1 MANHD
6 NNNEIKEGF
15 VDISSNKQV
24 NKIYKKRGRAIR
36 ITCLLYTS
44 DAADDSRV

>member
-24 NKIYKKRGRAIR
+24 IKFTKRGAEQ
-36 ITCLLYTS
+36 LE
-44 DAADDSRV
+44 

>member
-15 VDISSNKQV
+15 VDISSNQ
-24 NKIYKKRGRAIR
+24 NNINCSFNSFAYRRQR
-36 ITCLLYTS
+36 TSLLLFGS
-44 DAADDSRV
+44 

>member
-24 NKIYKKRGRAIR
+24 NKIYKRGAEQ
-36 ITCLLYTS
+36 S
-44 DAADDSRV
+44 E